1 MLPASFPKKI
11 VPSNIVPRRIGFLTV
26 LLAVLAG
33 MVLTAPV
40 AEAKS
45 RFHVSYLWHHDLD
58 SVRDYR
64 RSVGAI
70 LGSGVAK
77 NLKIYAKG
85 DLFGLI
91 YKRRGDHAGASR
103 TAKLHTI
110 ILRRAGLHA
119 AAPVREG
126 RWRTLGRDVKIP
138 NRPQQASLRQKIK
151 AFKARRVPIG
161 LDLEAAVN
169 SYIKELRRQ
178 GVLSADE
185 RTGWSVFDFTTGKK
199 LVTINEDIPFQA
211 ASLIKPF
218 LAAAFFHKVKKGQLV
233 YGGRSR
239 NHMRRMIHWSDN
251 RSTNWV
257 MRQAGGPAAVQRI
270 LRTHYPTIF
279 QDTKIVEYIPA
290 GGKTYR
296 NKASVHDY
304 SRFLYAIWNKN
315 IPGATEIRRLMALPG
330 TDRIFTGV
338 EDMPEGTKVYNK
350 TGSTARLCGDMG
362 IISVKGADGKI
373 YPYTIIGLIE
383 KQNRAGD
390 YSSWI
395 RSRSN
400 IIRNVSNIVYKGI
413 SRHHE
418 L

>member
-1 MLPASFPKKI
+1 MPH
-11 VPSNIVPRRIGFLTV
+11 NIRTRRLGFLAV
-26 LLAVLAG
+26 LLAVFVGLA
-33 MVLTAPV
+33 LTAPV

-45 RFHVSYLWHHDLD
+45 RYHVSYLWHHDLD

-70 LGSGVAK
+70 LGNGVAK

-91 YKRRGDHAGASR
+91 YKRRGDRIGAAR
-103 TAKLHTI
+103 TAKIHTI

-126 RWRTLGRDVKIP
+126 RWRTLGRDLKS
-138 NRPQQASLRQKIK
+138 PQATRQASLGRRIK
-151 AFKARRVPIG
+151 AFKSGRAPTG
-161 LDLEAAVN
+161 PDLEAAVA
-169 SYIKELRRQ
+169 SYIKKLRRQ
-178 GVLSADE
+178 GILSADE

-218 LAAAFFHKVKKGQLV
+218 LAAAFFHRVKKGKLV
-233 YGGRSR
+233 YGARSR

-257 MRQAGGPAAVQRI
+257 LRQAGGPAAVHRL
-270 LRTHYPTIF
+270 LRTQYPTIF

-304 SRFLYAIWNKN
+304 SRFLYALWNEN
-315 IPGATEIRRLMALPG
+315 IPGAREIRRLMALPG

-362 IISVKGADGKI
+362 IISVKGSDGKI

-383 KQNRAGD
+383 KRNRAGD

-413 SRHHE
+413 TRHHS